1 MTAEQ
6 KQQLENLLKPNEVL
20 VNLKSEQIEADFRGF
35 PQFKTVYENPP
46 KNYKLVRII
55 APFNVAILENLSY
68 APDTT
73 II

>member
-1 MTAEQ
+1 MTAQQ

-20 VNLKSEQIEADFRGF
+20 INLTMTQIEPDFRGF

-46 KNYKLVRII
+46 ENYKLVRII

-68 APDTT
+68 EPP
-73 II
+73 INSN